1 MEPIPPSLSS
11 DDSKQAVPQVPRASV
26 SLPSLVAI
34 YYSNPSELGTFQRVT
49 HDQTPQV
56 YRELLSH
63 TSHMTVTVEQ
73 FHNDSVDVTVLR
85 SGASKW
91 EYCREILLKTH
102 RAQRVVQYGIVRLH
116 LPYVPEAPRAEILGE
131 AKPLGRVLIEHNVL
145 REIELADLFEVTCGP
160 ALARFF
166 HTHVGAITYGRT
178 AWLHCNNEPAIELLE
193 IVAPE
198 G

>member
-1 MEPIPPSLSS
+1 MEPNPPSLSS
-11 DDSKQAVPQVPRASV
+11 DDSEDASPDELRASV
-26 SLPSLVAI
+26 SLPSLVAV
-34 YYSNPSELGTFQRVT
+34 YYSDPVELGTFQRVT
-49 HDQTPQV
+49 QDETPRV

-73 FHNDSVDVTVLR
+73 FHKDSVDVTVLR
-85 SGASKW
+85 SNASQS

-102 RAQRVVQYGIVRLH
+102 TAQRVVQYGIVRLH
-116 LPYVPEAPRAEILGE
+116 LPYVPEAPRAEILEE

-145 REIELADLFEVTCGP
+145 REIELADLFKVTCGP

-166 HTHVGAITYGRT
+166 HSQVGAITYGRT
-178 AWLHCNNEPAIELLE
+178 ALLHCNNEPAIELLE